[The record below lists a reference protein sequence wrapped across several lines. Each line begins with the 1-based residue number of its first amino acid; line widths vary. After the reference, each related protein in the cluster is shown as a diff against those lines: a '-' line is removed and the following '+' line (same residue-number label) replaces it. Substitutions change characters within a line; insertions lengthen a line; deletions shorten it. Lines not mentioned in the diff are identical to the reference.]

1 MSMGGGVICVWV
13 EVLYEYRW
21 RCDMS
26 MGGGV
31 MSMSGGVI

>member
-1 MSMGGGVICVWV
+1 M

-21 RCDMS
+21 RCDISMGGGVMS

-31 MSMSGGVI
+31 MSMGGGVI